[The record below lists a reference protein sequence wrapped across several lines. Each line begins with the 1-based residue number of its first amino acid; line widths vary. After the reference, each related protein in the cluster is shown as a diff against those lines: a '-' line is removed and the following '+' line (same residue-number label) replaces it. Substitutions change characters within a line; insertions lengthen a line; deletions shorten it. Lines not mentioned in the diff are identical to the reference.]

1 MPRPGFRSSLGLL
14 EEPQSPQTIR
24 GGDTSLF
31 SLPSDSANETTPHT
45 SNVSVATT
53 ITTVVSPERYRQRIQ
68 NQHHTDHYTIVNNQN
83 GIDIH
88 VQNTRKTMDSLARL
102 LYRLEETCRGLKSKI
117 RGKSMLIE
125 SFQSI
130 YFELLNLSTADLKVI
145 IDSFDM
151 EYSETRSLTRTVS
164 NDEEAQNEPTTF
176 QEHLAQ
182 TKDTVRV
189 NVVES
194 ENDDIDSGNM
204 NQSIECDLWSP
215 TTNDMASLVS
225 PQNEEE
231 NQPILNE
238 NGYAEL
244 KDDEPFD
251 DLRRMVGSFDS
262 ANVEEEREGPATS
275 EEPELDHRASFPA
288 TFARRVV
295 GRRSKKSRFWKKR
308 FLALKNRG
316 QQVTAE

>member
-1 MPRPGFRSSLGLL
+1 
-14 EEPQSPQTIR
+14 
-24 GGDTSLF
+24 
-31 SLPSDSANETTPHT
+31 
-45 SNVSVATT
+45 
-53 ITTVVSPERYRQRIQ
+53 
-68 NQHHTDHYTIVNNQN
+68 
-83 GIDIH
+83 
-88 VQNTRKTMDSLARL
+88 
-102 LYRLEETCRGLKSKI
+102 
-117 RGKSMLIE
+117 MLIE

-164 NDEEAQNEPTTF
+164 NDEEAQNEPPTF

-251 DLRRMVGSFDS
+251 DLRRTVGSFDS

-275 EEPELDHRASFPA
+275 EEPELDHRASLPA